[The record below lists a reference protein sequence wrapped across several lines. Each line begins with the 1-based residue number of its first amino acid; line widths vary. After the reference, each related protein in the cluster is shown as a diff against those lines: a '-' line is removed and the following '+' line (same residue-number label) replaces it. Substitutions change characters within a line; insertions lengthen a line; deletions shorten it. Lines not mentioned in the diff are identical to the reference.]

1 MDLTW
6 KSLLLIL
13 MLTLTL
19 YPYFVGMFFIRKLES
34 LGILWHKIKENPISL
49 QYGKK
54 CNYAR

>member
-19 YPYFVGMFFIRKLES
+19 YPYFVGMFYTEIGVF
-34 LGILWHKIKENPISL
+34 GDFV
-49 QYGKK
+49 
-54 CNYAR
+54 A